1 MTKMR
6 PPAHPVPIQIM
17 HWTGATSIIC
27 VMLSG
32 WAIYNASRSL
42 PFTFPGRMT
51 LGFSGS

>member
-32 WAIYNASRSL
+32 WAIYSSL
-42 PFTFPGRMT
+42 PFAFPRWMT